1 MTDQTQGLR
10 GILEKMKDG
19 AAKLNQA
26 AKDKADGKRPGN
38 PTLEIDDLTGPEP
51 ELSETPDTKDQQA
64 RERRVI
70 EEPSLGS
77 ANDDPEDALI
87 IEGESELVQKK
98 RGFAAMSIKQKGLL
112 CVLLLGAAFVG
123 KTYIDNQANNPL
135 KLEGTPPIEEASPT
149 PEFNTPELNGNTNP
163 ESATT
168 DEQAKPGSLDFG
180 VENLTAS
187 NVDDSE
193 IDAAFGP
200 GGVDQGD
207 KLDPFTGN
215 LVSAD
220 NGAALGTPPNTS
232 APAAPASAAGA
243 VVPAAIQPASAN
255 VAANTHEQAELSPFG
270 APASNAPELSGS
282 ENQNTDSGKGDL
294 LDPSATAN
302 VAPIAAKMAE
312 KDRQL
317 AQAKSELEKVEK
329 KLAES
334 EAKLKA
340 AQAHKPAAK
349 PQQAK
354 AGSTHH
360 AQTAKATTQKPSP
373 RTAQQQRVA
382 TTAKAPARP
391 QLCVSAVA
399 QAARN
404 CTTCV
409 PHAFV
414 KHKGVDT
421 MVGQGDYVEGLRVNI
436 VGDRLDLQNSQGDV
450 VHKFWS
456 SLNGCAG

>member
-1 MTDQTQGLR
+1 MTDQTQGLL
-10 GILEKMKDG
+10 GLLAKVKDG
-19 AAKLNQA
+19 AIKLNQS
-26 AKDKADGKRPGN
+26 AKDKADGKQPRD
-38 PTLEIDDLTGPEP
+38 TALEIDDLTGPEAEHP
-51 ELSETPDTKDQQA
+51 GTPDETNQQP

-77 ANDDPEDALI
+77 ANDDTEDGLI
-87 IEGESELVQKK
+87 IEGESEPVPKK

-112 CVLLLGAAFVG
+112 CLLLVGAVFAG
-123 KTYIDNQANNPL
+123 DSYMKNQASNPL
-135 KLEGTPPIEEASPT
+135 KSEGTPPIEEAAPA
-149 PEFNTPELNGNTNP
+149 PEFNSTELSGNTNP
-163 ESATT
+163 EAATT
-168 DEQAKPGSLDFG
+168 GEQAKPGSLDFG

-187 NVDDSE
+187 NVDDGDL
-193 IDAAFGP
+193 DAAFGP
-200 GGVDQGD
+200 GGVDQGE
-207 KLDPFTGN
+207 KLDPFSGN
-215 LVSAD
+215 LVPAD
-220 NGAALGTPPNTS
+220 NGVAMSTTPNAP
-232 APAAPASAAGA
+232 APAAHAVPSDALASAGAQPAPASTA
-243 VVPAAIQPASAN
+243 VNS
-255 VAANTHEQAELSPFG
+255 TEQADLSPFG
-270 APASNAPELSGS
+270 APVSNAPELSGS
-282 ENQNTDSGKGDL
+282 QNQNTDSGKGDL
-294 LDPSATAN
+294 LDPSATAK
-302 VAPIAAKMAE
+302 VAPIAANMAE

-334 EAKLKA
+334 EKKLKA
-340 AQAHKPAAK
+340 AQAQKPAAK

-360 AQTAKATTQKPSP
+360 AQTAKATTQKPTSRP
-373 RTAQQQRVA
+373 AQQQRVA

-456 SLNGCAG
+456 SNGCAG